1 MNEKPE
7 VYRYF
12 KHITTMSLQRSEKD
26 TNNKIVEKNATLLV
40 IYEIRRIEKN
50 FDLPSLLLIT

>member
-12 KHITTMSLQRSEKD
+12 KHIITMSLQRSEKD